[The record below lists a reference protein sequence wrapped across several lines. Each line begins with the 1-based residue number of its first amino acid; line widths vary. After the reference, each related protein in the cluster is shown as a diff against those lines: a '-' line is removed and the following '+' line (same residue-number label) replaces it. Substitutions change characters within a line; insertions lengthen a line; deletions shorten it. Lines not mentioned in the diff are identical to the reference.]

1 MPKLILCISALF
13 ILAIA
18 VFTTVISA
26 QAKQEDPALSAPSSV
41 SLGTLHK
48 EASAAQSMPAIE
60 TDNILPADFSP
71 TTIPPQPTLPATSA
85 LDDFASS
92 LKNQQAGRV
101 VGVYVPAVLA
111 LRVAQQPTNNLAY
124 VDTTRGYA
132 TQFGLAAQYGTTGF
146 LAHNYLSGGLF
157 FKLAVGEEV
166 DVIYGDGIIDYYKIV
181 SIRHFQALNPTSPA
195 SNFVD
200 LDAHNNLQIS
210 NADLFN
216 QIYNQGNQVVFQTC
230 IDANGNSS
238 WGRLFVIAKPIP

>member
-26 QAKQEDPALSAPSSV
+26 QAKQDHPALSAPSSV
-41 SLGTLHK
+41 SLGMLHK
-48 EASAAQSMPAIE
+48 EVSQASSVPTIE
-60 TDNILPADFSP
+60 TDNPPAIISP
-71 TTIPPQPTLPATSA
+71 TTQPVAQTSPASSA
-85 LDDFASS
+85 LNDFAGS
-92 LKNQQAGRV
+92 LKNQQAGQV
-101 VGVYVPAVLA
+101 VGVYVPTILA
-111 LRVAQQPTNNLAY
+111 LKVAQQPANNLAY
-124 VDTTRGYA
+124 VDATAGYA

-146 LAHNYLSGGLF
+146 LAHNYLSGALF

-166 DVIYGDGIIDYYKIV
+166 DVIYGDGVIDYYKIV

-210 NADLFN
+210 NADLFD
-216 QIYNQGNQVVFQTC
+216 QIYNQKNQVVFQTC
-230 IDANGNSS
+230 INAYGNAS
-238 WGRLFVIAKPIP
+238 WGRLFVIAKPIQ